1 MNTREIVDSLRYLC
15 EDLDDNIEFLDG
27 SGSFSLNDNVKQAVM
42 AAIEILERLD
52 N

>member
-1 MNTREIVDSLRYLC
+1 MSNDDI
-15 EDLDDNIEFLDG
+15 DDNIEFLDG
-27 SGSFSLNDNVKQAVM
+27 NGSFALNDDVKQAVM